1 MTPKTQMEK
10 VICSSYSNTAGM
22 VVRKNGKTVYENY
35 YNGYTAYNTVHI
47 ASVTKSFISTLIG
60 IAIDKGYINGVDQKI
75 LDYFPDYTI
84 VRGEKII
91 QQVTLKDMMTMTVPY
106 KCKTEPYVKVFTGE
120 QWVNTALDLLGGK
133 GKIGE
138 FRYSSMV
145 GIHILSGILVQATGK
160 SVLDFAKE
168 NLFSPLDIHVD
179 HNVVLHNKEENLAYL
194 KDRNI
199 SGWVVDTE
207 GINTAGWGLTLNPV
221 DMAKFGQLYL
231 NKGKWMSHQ
240 IVPSSWI
247 DESTREH
254 SICNQWKLSY
264 GYLWWIIDMK
274 EHAYAAM
281 GDGGNIIYVN
291 EKKGLVV
298 SIACS
303 YMPQAKDRL
312 HLIKKY
318 IEPAFE

>member
-10 VICSSYSNTAGM
+10 VISSSYSNTAGM

-35 YNGYTAYNTVHI
+35 YNGYTADNTVHI
-47 ASVTKSFISTLIG
+47 ASVTKSFISALIG
-60 IAIDKGYINGVDQKI
+60 IALDKGYINGVDQKI

-106 KCKTEPYVKVFTGE
+106 KFKTEPYVKVFTGK

-138 FRYSSMV
+138 FRYSPMV
-145 GIHILSGILVQATGK
+145 GIQILSGILVQATGK
-160 SVLDFAKE
+160 SILDFARE

-231 NKGKWMSHQ
+231 DRGKWMGHQ
-240 IVPSSWI
+240 IVPSFWI

-254 SICNQWKLSY
+254 SRCNQWKLSY

-291 EKKGLVV
+291 EMKGLVV

-312 HLIKKY
+312 QLIKKY
-318 IEPAFE
+318 IEPAFI